1 MWVPE
6 RYSEGGDN
14 EEKRKKVRKGSREG
28 GKERGKKKWD
38 AGEGKI
44 VLTLFLVLLLHSDHF
59 FFLIKTPGPLDVNK
73 RLLC

>member
-6 RYSEGGDN
+6 RHSHAWRGDN
-14 EEKRKKVRKGSREG
+14 EEKRKKVRKGRREG
-28 GKERGKKKWD
+28 GKKKWD

-44 VLTLFLVLLLHSDHF
+44 VPTLFLVLLLHSDHF